1 MADCASGVLQ
11 ARALEYARSC
21 SASSH
26 RRGQRAATRGIARL
40 LTDACIEVTA
50 RSGTADE
57 LLVRGRRVSARC
69 GRRLCHWCRRDLAR
83 HSHTTPEHRLTGGAG
98 LCGRGIGESAGVA
111 VQPVLKRF
119 SAMGATFSIYG
130 GLIMAVLLMTFSPV
144 VSSTRTSLARV
155 PTSTGSCCVTQS

>member
-26 RRGQRAATRGIARL
+26 RRGQRAATRGVARL

-57 LLVRGRRVSARC
+57 LLVRVAEYPPDAVVGFAIGAVAI
-69 GRRLCHWCRRDLAR
+69 LLAIP
-83 HSHTTPEHRLTGGAG
+83 TQPEHRLTGGAG

-119 SAMGATFSIYG
+119 STMGATFSIYG
-130 GLIMAVLLMTFSPV
+130 GLIMAVLLMTFHQLCPAHL
-144 VSSTRTSLARV
+144 RRWPECQPRLV
-155 PTSTGSCCVTQS
+155 PAA

>member
-26 RRGQRAATRGIARL
+26 RRGQRAATRGVARL

-57 LLVRGRRVSARC
+57 LLVRVAEYPPDAVVGFAIGAVAIF
-69 GRRLCHWCRRDLAR
+69 AR

-98 LCGRGIGESAGVA
+98 LCGRGIGESADVA

-119 SAMGATFSIYG
+119 STMGATFSIYG

-144 VSSTRTSLARV
+144 VSSTPTSLAECQLRLV
-155 PTSTGSCCVTQS
+155 PAA